1 MRQRSAWRLLSSPG
15 RMRVPKQEGKQEGR
29 RNSPSDSSKERRL
42 FGSDRYA
49 SENGSATRIENMMAR
64 QLRAWEKMPGA
75 ESQRAAPVFLCSF
88 QQATVQHF
96 CNPCF
101 WDSFPFL
108 ASCSVTALNSSVKCL

>member
-64 QLRAWEKMPGA
+64 QLRAWEKMQELNPKGLLQ
-75 ESQRAAPVFLCSF
+75 SSCAASNKPLYSTFVIPVFGI
-88 QQATVQHF
+88 
-96 CNPCF
+96 N
-101 WDSFPFL
+101 FL
-108 ASCSVTALNSSVKCL
+108 FLLRAV